1 MNISGSAPVS
11 LFDSVLQA
19 QAMREQMGV
28 SLLKKSQDVMKQ
40 QGEAMVQLLEQAGQC
55 ASCEHGTKLD
65 ARRLR
70 LSGSPA
76 PPATSLLR
84 PHPDQPS
91 QARAEL
97 MGQRAHGFCFNRLQM
112 PLAVEIP

>member
-55 ASCEHGTKLD
+55 TSCENGTKLD
-65 ARRLR
+65 AY
-70 LSGSPA
+70 A
-76 PPATSLLR
+76 
-84 PHPDQPS
+84 
-91 QARAEL
+91 
-97 MGQRAHGFCFNRLQM
+97 
-112 PLAVEIP
+112 

>member
-1 MNISGSAPVS
+1 MNISGSSPVS

-55 ASCEHGTKLD
+55 QTCEGGHTLD
-65 ARRLR
+65 TYA
-70 LSGSPA
+70 
-76 PPATSLLR
+76 
-84 PHPDQPS
+84 
-91 QARAEL
+91 
-97 MGQRAHGFCFNRLQM
+97 
-112 PLAVEIP
+112 